1 MKKRIIKFR
10 AWDAKRKVMILS
22 VGFTDSDCGRYWQR
36 EEFMV
41 DDRSDFVSQDWI
53 PMQFTGLLD
62 KTGKEIYEAD
72 IIQFEGTTEY
82 GYGEIIFDNGMY
94 WIQEKDS
101 LLRVDMV
108 CIETCKVIG
117 NIFENSELLS

>member
-10 AWDAKRKVMILS
+10 AWDGK
-22 VGFTDSDCGRYWQR
+22 
-36 EEFMV
+36 EFIYMDYAEDHLWNCPTFKDV
-41 DDRSDFVSQDWI
+41 Q
-53 PMQFTGLLD
+53 QFTGLFD
-62 KTGKEIYEAD
+62 KDGKEIYEAD

-117 NIFENSELLS
+117 NICENPELLS